1 MSRKRKSKAY
11 SGIVNKAGNRDKLA
25 MILFGLSGHKRMET
39 PEQRLWIGNV
49 LGASSD
55 PMLKQLSRIILN
67 PMPQDKLSSV
77 SSLAE
82 NLGITSRQFTNG
94 LKDLMRDEGFV
105 RMAQHLP
112 VVMEDVALD
121 AMSHDLECSTCKGLG
136 QVIKDEVAEA
146 CTKCAGKGTVRV
158 LGDTDR
164 LRLLFETFELIGKRG
179 AGINIDLRRVEAAEN
194 LSDLSQSIAPIL
206 EG

>member
-1 MSRKRKSKAY
+1 
-11 SGIVNKAGNRDKLA
+11 
-25 MILFGLSGHKRMET
+25 
-39 PEQRLWIGNV
+39 
-49 LGASSD
+49 
-55 PMLKQLSRIILN
+55 
-67 PMPQDKLSSV
+67 
-77 SSLAE
+77 
-82 NLGITSRQFTNG
+82 
-94 LKDLMRDEGFV
+94 MRDEGFV

-136 QVIKDEVAEA
+136 QVMAEA